1 MSGVKVAV
9 VTGSNKGIGLAIVRR
24 LCKDF
29 EGVVYLTARSREN
42 GLAAVAKLEA
52 EGIRGIDGSNIYCFF
67 QHVLYKVLLS
77 VYRREP

>member
-1 MSGVKVAV
+1 M
-9 VTGSNKGIGLAIVRR
+9 TGSNKGIGLAIVRR

-52 EGIRGIDGSNIYCFF
+52 EGTVNCRQVGTVYT
-67 QHVLYKVLLS
+67 LYLHACRPAACTLLY
-77 VYRREP
+77 VIV